1 MPPKVRAPKETGT
14 IAEVWAGKYKK
25 TKAGLTK
32 SDLMLSSTGKPISI
46 ATHEKREAAK
56 RERKRIKCAQFA
68 EDERKRTGA
77 IPVFDLATAPAMI
90 VKRVAERTA
99 SPRPEIQVARDV
111 PKIQQVV
118 YHSAA
123 EEKTPPSTKTKAKE
137 SKVEYTK
144 GRIPD
149 VFLTPG
155 DKGAATL
162 LKSGRPGANSLIYKN
177 RVWYIKPFPRF
188 FNDGGDIEDVAEIVK
203 VISKY
208 KTMPNTVESDTWLF
222 NALKPYDQKNIN

>member
-1 MPPKVRAPKETGT
+1 
-14 IAEVWAGKYKK
+14 
-25 TKAGLTK
+25 
-32 SDLMLSSTGKPISI
+32 MLSKTGKPTSI
-46 ATHEKREAAK
+46 AAHEKREEAK

-77 IPVFDLATAPAMI
+77 IPVFDLATAPAKLI
-90 VKRVAERTA
+90 VKRVAERAA
-99 SPRPEIQVARDV
+99 SPRPEIHVARDV

-123 EEKTPPSTKTKAKE
+123 EEKTPPTTRAK
-137 SKVEYTK
+137 SKKEHKMEYTK

-155 DKGAATL
+155 DKGTATL